1 MPGAARLGY
10 PDALAVTVALP
21 VSIPVTVAVPLTLT
35 VAFDKLEQ
43 RVPESLLGGQYVAE
57 PVPVAG
63 QRQRRTRP
71 DELAVAIGIRVAV
84 RDAQGHKQ
92 RQGHEQR

>member
-10 PDALAVTVALP
+10 PDALAVTVALS
-21 VSIPVTVAVPLTLT
+21 VSIPVTVAVAVPLT

-43 RVPESLLGGQYVAE
+43 CVPESLLGGQYVAE